1 MNNYF
6 TKTLFLLLVPILF
19 FFTAGL
25 NQTAHACSCAEG
37 TIRDGFER
45 EHTVIFSGKV
55 TNIKEQE
62 RSYLVSFEINQAWKG
77 LPNDVKSINTS
88 TSQSSSMCGYGF
100 FTEDESYLV
109 VAHGSWDK
117 TPDVSSC
124 SSTMPL
130 EYAQKEI
137 SFLSKTVSNLAGTVQ
152 EKSPTLV
159 NSPKIQVFNGVAPDE
174 VICKS
179 DQELIF
185 KFYNGNPTCFKP
197 ETAHRLL
204 DVKWATKYPFEEA
217 DPEKHDRRAGWLYSY
232 CDGVG
237 GMLFQPFHNERG
249 PLCNLPTLDAGTE
262 CTDESQCESYCQ
274 AKEGAEAGSQES
286 GLCYGYQ
293 EASCMQSVLNGV
305 VDQMWCT

>member
-6 TKTLFLLLVPILF
+6 TKTLFLLLIPILF
-19 FFTAGL
+19 FFSAGL

-37 TIRDGFER
+37 TIRDDFER

-55 TNIKEQE
+55 TNIKEQQ
-62 RSYLVSFEINQAWKG
+62 RSYLVSFEINQAWKD

-88 TSQSSSMCGYGF
+88 TPQSSSLCGYG

-109 VAHGSWDK
+109 VASGPWDQ
-117 TPDVSSC
+117 TPNVSSC
-124 SSTMPL
+124 SSTIPL

-137 SFLSKTVSNLAGTVQ
+137 SFLSKTVSNLAGTLQ
-152 EKSPTLV
+152 EKSPILV
-159 NSPKIQVFNGVAPDE
+159 NSPKIQVFNGVAPDD

-179 DQELIF
+179 DQQLIF
-185 KFYNGNPTCFKP
+185 KFYNGNPTCVKP
-197 ETAHRLL
+197 ETAKRLL

-232 CDGVG
+232 CDKVG
-237 GMLFQPFHNERG
+237 GMLFQPFLDERG
-249 PLCNLPTLDAGTE
+249 PLCNLPTSDAGTE
-262 CTDESQCESYCQ
+262 CIDSSQCESHCQ

-293 EASCMQSVLNGV
+293 HASCWQV
-305 VDQMWCT
+305 VIDGKVQQMECT